1 MTKVSLI
8 VPVYRAEP
16 WIAECMASIR
26 AKTYKDI
33 ELIVIDD
40 AQGSGAA
47 AARNRGLDQATGEFV
62 AFCDADDYLEP
73 NAIRDMMDHIGFGA
87 DMVCG
92 SFRKFGN
99 FEAIVTAP
107 TGAMQMRHVAEYAM
121 SNLLD
126 PRNNQMLS
134 GCWAK
139 LFRRNLVGR
148 FPLIQTAEDMAFNF
162 DCLTRCGHVKFISDL
177 VYHNRKRNGSL
188 TTTFNEG
195 DKPALFGFLQG
206 LKYVKRFLSPFYKD
220 EQIDDAIDNSKMYH
234 GMLYFSRICAQDG
247 GTMRDVLRKLYP

>member
-1 MTKVSLI
+1 MSSTVISLI
-8 VPVYRAEP
+8 VPVYLAEP
-16 WIAECMASIR
+16 WIDECMASIR
-26 AKTYKDI
+26 AQTYKDI

-40 AQGSGAA
+40 PQASGAA
-47 AARNRGLDQATGEFV
+47 AARNRGLDKATGEFIM
-62 AFCDADDYLEP
+62 FCDADDYLELD
-73 NAIRDMMDHIGFGA
+73 AIERMVGAIGHA
-87 DMVCG
+87 DMVIG

-162 DCLTRCGHVKFISDL
+162 DCLTRCGHVKFKAISSA
-177 VYHNRKRNGSL
+177 V
-188 TTTFNEG
+188 
-195 DKPALFGFLQG
+195 
-206 LKYVKRFLSPFYKD
+206 
-220 EQIDDAIDNSKMYH
+220 
-234 GMLYFSRICAQDG
+234 
-247 GTMRDVLRKLYP
+247 